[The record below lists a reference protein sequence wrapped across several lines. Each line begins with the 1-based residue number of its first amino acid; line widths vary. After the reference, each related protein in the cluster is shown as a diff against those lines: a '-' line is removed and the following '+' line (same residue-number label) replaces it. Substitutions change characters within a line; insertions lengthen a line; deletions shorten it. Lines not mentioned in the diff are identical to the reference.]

1 MRKHFLLMVAGA
13 VVVCGFVPTT
23 AVAQEPPR
31 GEAFGGFLWTKGL
44 TSGFNSANMFG
55 AVGEGTVYFSDRFG
69 LSGEVGWSTREV
81 PTGFIRDPVTGMER
95 ITATERRSK
104 TTLAAGPRFRFVN
117 DSRVT
122 PSARVMVG
130 AWRPYSS
137 YAFVMFFG
145 GAVDIRAGERIA
157 VRVQPDLMF
166 WPDDGVVEWGF
177 RLSSGIVVGF

>member
-44 TSGFNSANMFG
+44 TSGFESTSMFG
-55 AVGEGTVYFSDRFG
+55 VAAEVTGYVSDRFG
-69 LSGEVGWSTREV
+69 ITGEIGWSTREV
-81 PTGFIRDPVTGMER
+81 PRTIVRDRVVE
-95 ITATERRSK
+95 TERRSK